1 LPEPG
6 AVAQTVQTKL
16 EQYISV
22 KDFGAVGDG
31 VADDTA
37 AIQAALTALATTGG
51 DLLFPQGTYKIN
63 TAISQTFADN
73 VNVRLL
79 GYGAKLDITAINSGV
94 AIQLGGTLGAGTP
107 LASNVTKGSATFN
120 VSSAGAITQ
129 GRIVLIRS
137 TDLWNPISPQYV
149 KGELVL
155 VEVMAG
161 TTVTNTTFLYDGY
174 TAATTTVYLLD
185 APCVTI
191 EGLEVIANADI
202 TGLLLKYVR
211 NPIVRACTVHGARY
225 SGVTLDYFFGGLVDG
240 NFIYDSWNGIVTGTS
255 YGLTIGT
262 GQSCKVTGNTIY
274 GARHSITGGG
284 FEPSRDLLF
293 ANNACF
299 NSTRENIIGSIDLHG
314 NTELCVITGNTAAS
328 ITISGI
334 DTVISNNTL
343 HTAETSVSGVNV
355 FQTLSS
361 NYYTIHGNNITTTG
375 SASFG
380 IFFSP
385 AVTNITTTN
394 LTISDNV
401 VASEVQALFFEPR
414 FVGATGASI
423 TTCLVANN
431 VFRSAISQGFSF
443 SKNGT
448 TTMGI
453 TTLLSSGNT
462 FQSTA
467 FDAFFTENSVT
478 YIKSVGD
485 AFFGNRS
492 SGYLAWFGGV
502 DVHLT
507 APLFRGNV
515 GGAGQSRS
523 VYYANTGRVDVLNP
537 VYSGVNEK
545 AEIAAATTYAES
557 GWYAATPT
565 ILNTAGAKLINF
577 YGTSGIATT
586 YGLAAPTTGSWAEG
600 DRVFNS
606 APALGQPKSWVC
618 TLGGTPGTWRSEGNL

>member
-1 LPEPG
+1 VQEEVITSTAGQTVFNLSTINYTTGTNSLSDYIDGVNQYVGDSYLETDSNTVTFTSGVHVGGEVKFTTAIQTTTG
-6 AVAQTVQTKL
+6 AVDASTVSYEPPFTGGVVTNAEAKLAQYV
-16 EQYISV
+16 SV

-63 TAISQTFADN
+63 TAISQTFSDN

-94 AIQLGGTLGAGTP
+94 AIQLGGALGAGTP

-299 NSTRENIIGSIDLHG
+299 NSTRENIIGSIL
-314 NTELCVITGNTAAS
+314 
-328 ITISGI
+328 
-334 DTVISNNTL
+334 
-343 HTAETSVSGVNV
+343 
-355 FQTLSS
+355 
-361 NYYTIHGNNITTTG
+361 
-375 SASFG
+375 
-380 IFFSP
+380 
-385 AVTNITTTN
+385 
-394 LTISDNV
+394 
-401 VASEVQALFFEPR
+401 
-414 FVGATGASI
+414 
-423 TTCLVANN
+423 
-431 VFRSAISQGFSF
+431 
-443 SKNGT
+443 
-448 TTMGI
+448 
-453 TTLLSSGNT
+453 
-462 FQSTA
+462 
-467 FDAFFTENSVT
+467 
-478 YIKSVGD
+478 
-485 AFFGNRS
+485 
-492 SGYLAWFGGV
+492 
-502 DVHLT
+502 
-507 APLFRGNV
+507 
-515 GGAGQSRS
+515 
-523 VYYANTGRVDVLNP
+523 
-537 VYSGVNEK
+537 
-545 AEIAAATTYAES
+545 
-557 GWYAATPT
+557 
-565 ILNTAGAKLINF
+565 
-577 YGTSGIATT
+577 
-586 YGLAAPTTGSWAEG
+586 
-600 DRVFNS
+600 
-606 APALGQPKSWVC
+606 
-618 TLGGTPGTWRSEGNL
+618 